1 MRTDVNELIKDY
13 LLSAMPILEKE
24 ADGPV
29 AKAVI
34 DSIRVIFDAH
44 MPEIKQAAKEY
55 AVSEDLETLAISLLP
70 IRTQIWYEAYG
81 PYWLS
86 HCKPV
91 TDHDSET
98 EFTYYN
104 DLIDMYWA
112 WKWQEWKKKDEWCV
126 TIMLPPTKGLL
137 QHQYYSEMESI
148 IKYLK
153 TAGVNNRIPASA

>member
-1 MRTDVNELIKDY
+1 MKTKAKTDVDEMVKSY
-13 LLSAMPILEKE
+13 LLSSMPISEKD

-34 DSIRVIFDAH
+34 DSIRVIFDSH
-44 MPEIKQAAKEY
+44 MAEIKQAAKEY
-55 AVSEDLETLAISLLP
+55 ELTEDAEALAISLLP

-81 PYWLS
+81 PYWLY

-91 TDHDSET
+91 EVSDSET

-112 WKWQEWKKKDEWCV
+112 WRWQEWKKKDEWCV

-137 QHQYYSEMESI
+137 WHQYQEEMKGLRKVSENGGSV
-148 IKYLK
+148 L
-153 TAGVNNRIPASA
+153 